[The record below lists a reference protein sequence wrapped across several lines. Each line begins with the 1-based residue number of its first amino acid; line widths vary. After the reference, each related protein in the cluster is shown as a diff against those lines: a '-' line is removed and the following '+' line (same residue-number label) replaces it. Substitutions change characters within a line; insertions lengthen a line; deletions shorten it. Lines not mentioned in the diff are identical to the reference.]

1 MILIAKGSE
10 KSRGKMEFQTHLV
23 DFFFFFF
30 DDADFGS
37 SQSIWQDCETLTE
50 NSLVQI
56 TENHFQSTFTVIRFV
71 STLYTADAS
80 GNVIL

>member
-10 KSRGKMEFQTHLV
+10 KSQGKMEFQTHLV
-23 DFFFFFF
+23 DFFFF

-56 TENHFQSTFTVIRFV
+56 TENHFQSTSTVIRFV
-71 STLYTADAS
+71 STLYTTDAS